1 MKHGNVLK
9 RYTGT
14 NPNIY
19 LIHILTLVISTATV
33 LSQVR
38 LQGKC
43 VHHTASMTVTVTE
56 HVHLLSVP

>member
-9 RYTGT
+9 RHTGT

-19 LIHILTLVISTATV
+19 LIHILKLGIATV

-38 LQGKC
+38 LQGKY
-43 VHHTASMTVTVTE
+43 VRHTASMTVTVTE